1 MNNYFGGHMKTT
13 DLTTKPVS
21 KLFFQYLIP
30 SICGTM
36 VTSIYVLADTI
47 IIGKGI
53 GIDAM
58 AGLNIILPVFNLFF
72 GTGLLL
78 GVGGSVLMSV
88 ARGRGNTVLGEHYF
102 TAAFL
107 GNLLLSI
114 LYTAIFALKM
124 PDISRLLGGSDITM
138 PYIMD
143 YFPYI
148 IMGIAAFSFST
159 FLQTFVRNDGAPKL
173 SMAAVIS
180 GGVLNV
186 ILDIVFVYPCRM
198 GMAGAAIASVLG
210 SLLTDCILITHFFS
224 KKNGLHFRFKGLVPA
239 FFGRIFANG
248 FTSFL
253 IEISSGI
260 VIFVFNLQILRYI
273 GDIGVSMYGVIT
285 NSAIV
290 VTCLCNGIS
299 QAAQPILSTNF
310 GAGHYDRIENLR
322 RLGIRTAFVI
332 CSVPALLGLIVPDLF
347 TYIFLHPTKEILELS
362 ATAVRIYFLGF
373 FVTGINMFTINYFQA
388 TVQAVRSLTLCL
400 LRGCLLNILFI
411 FILPAVFGIT
421 GIWACVP
428 LCEFISLI
436 LGICLLKTSKLPK
449 KEAKTC

>member
-1 MNNYFGGHMKTT
+1 MKTS

-21 KLFFQYLIP
+21 GLFFQYLIP

-72 GTGLLL
+72 GTGLLC

-88 ARGRGNTVLGEHYF
+88 SRGRGHTALGEHYF
-102 TAAFL
+102 TGAFL
-107 GNLLLSI
+107 CNLVLSI
-114 LYTAIFALKM
+114 LYMVIFGLQM
-124 PDISRLLGGSDITM
+124 PRIARLLGGTDVTM
-138 PYIMD
+138 PYIMH

-148 IMGIAAFSFST
+148 VGGILAFSFST

-186 ILDIVFVYPCRM
+186 ILDIVFVYPLQM
-198 GMAGAAIASVLG
+198 GMGGAALASVLG
-210 SLLTDCILITHFFS
+210 SLLTDCILVTHFFS
-224 KKNGLHFRFKGLVPA
+224 KKNGLHFRFKGLYPA
-239 FFGRIFANG
+239 LCRRVLANG

-253 IEISSGI
+253 IEMSSGI

-273 GDIGVSMYGVIT
+273 GDIGVSLYGVIT

-310 GAGHYDRIENLR
+310 GAGLYDRIKSLR
-322 RLGIRTAFVI
+322 KLGICTAFVI
-332 CSVPALLGLIVPDLF
+332 CSIPALLGLIVPNFF
-347 TYIFLHPTKEILELS
+347 TYIFLNPTQEILNLS
-362 ATAVRIYFLGF
+362 SSAIRIYFLGF

-400 LRGCLLNILFI
+400 LRGCLLNILFV
-411 FILPAVFGIT
+411 FILPPVFGVS

-428 LCEFISLI
+428 LCEFLSLL
-436 LGICLLKTSKLPK
+436 LGMFLLKTARLSQ
-449 KEAKTC
+449 KEG

>member
-1 MNNYFGGHMKTT
+1 MHNGGKLMKTS

-21 KLFFQYLIP
+21 GLFFQYLIP

-58 AGLNIILPVFNLFF
+58 AGLNIILPTFNLFF
-72 GTGLLL
+72 GTGLLC

-88 ARGRGNTVLGEHYF
+88 ARGRGNTNLGEHYF
-102 TAAFL
+102 TAAL
-107 GNLLLSI
+107 LWNLILSLLYMA
-114 LYTAIFALKM
+114 LFAWKM
-124 PDISRLLGGSDITM
+124 PEISRLLGGTDVTM
-138 PYIMD
+138 PYIMN
-143 YFPYI
+143 YIPYI
-148 IMGIAAFSFST
+148 TIGIPAFSFST

-173 SMAAVIS
+173 SMAAVVS
-180 GGVLNV
+180 GGILNV
-186 ILDIVFVYPCRM
+186 ILDIVFVYPLKM

-224 KKNGLHFRFKGLVPA
+224 RKNGLHFRFRGLYPA
-239 FFGRIFANG
+239 IFKRILANG

-253 IEISSGI
+253 IEMSSGI

-273 GDIGVSMYGVIT
+273 GDIGVSLYGVIT

-299 QAAQPILSTNF
+299 QAAQPILSTNY
-310 GAGHYDRIENLR
+310 GAGLHDRIRSLR
-322 RLGIRTAFVI
+322 KLGICTAFII
-332 CSVPALLGLIVPDLF
+332 CSVPALLGLIVPNLF
-347 TYIFLHPTKEILELS
+347 TYIFLNPTKEILALS
-362 ATAVRIYFLGF
+362 APAIRTYFIGF

-400 LRGCLLNILFI
+400 LRGCLLNILFVYLLP
-411 FILPAVFGIT
+411 ILFGIN
-421 GIWACVP
+421 GIWASVP
-428 LCEFISLI
+428 LCEFLSLL
-436 LGICLLKTSKLPK
+436 LGMFLLKTSMRPK
-449 KEAKTC
+449 KEELPC